1 MSGLTGIFDIGKLS
15 LLASQRALQVV
26 SQNLANANTPG
37 YSRQEVVLEQTA
49 PSGANGFQT
58 GTGVTIAQVRRLVN
72 SFLESQITVSQQ
84 DLGWLQAQ
92 ADSYVR
98 LEGIFSDSN
107 DQGISKQLSEFFNA
121 LRNVAGNPQGQT
133 ERTVLLAQATA
144 LTSQFNQTAADLIQ
158 ARKDL
163 NTQVLQ
169 TITEVN
175 TLAAQVAVLNGK
187 VAAAETS
194 GQAANDLR
202 DQRGQLLNE
211 LAKRIDIHT
220 FEDPSGQVQVF
231 VGRGNILVERAGTIP
246 LAGTPSAD
254 NSGFLSVTHR
264 GADITSLI
272 GGGSLGGLL
281 TLRDGT
287 IPDIQDRLD
296 TLAASLI
303 NEVNQVHASGYAL
316 DGTTGNALFAPL
328 TVNASAPSA
337 NTGAATVGSGAIT
350 ANSLLTTHDYEI
362 RFSSATAYSI
372 VNATTGATI
381 KGNYTGTAITAPS
394 AGAPL
399 NIVTGTNDTLA
410 VTVDGTA
417 SGVITLTGTAS
428 PGQAYSSGADLA
440 TEIQAKINADAALVA
455 TGKSVTVVYGTT
467 TTRFVITSNSTA
479 STSAVNVTGGN
490 ARAALGLAAGTGTA
504 ASGTYGSPQTFN
516 LDGISVAVSGTVA
529 ADDVFTVNA
538 RAGAAEH
545 IAVALTDAR
554 KVAAS
559 ATQAGLP
566 GDNSTA
572 LALIALQS
580 TAVSTLNGAT
590 LNGYYAA
597 TAAAVG
603 SAAQANTQDLSAQEV
618 VRNQLDS
625 QRGETSGVSIDEELT
640 NMIQFQRAYQAA
652 AKLIVTADEL
662 FQVLLDIKR

>member
-1 MSGLTGIFDIGKLS
+1 MSGLTSIFDIGKLS

-37 YSRQEVVLEQTA
+37 YSRQEVILEQTA
-49 PSGANGFQT
+49 PTGTSGFQT
-58 GTGVTIAQVRRLVN
+58 GTGVTVAQVRRMVN
-72 SFLESQITVSQQ
+72 GFLENQITVSQQ
-84 DLGWLQAQ
+84 DLGQLQAQ

-98 LEGIFSDSN
+98 LEGIFPDSN
-107 DQGISKQLSEFFNA
+107 DQGVSKQLTEFFNA

-144 LTSQFNQTAADLIQ
+144 LAAQFNQTAVDLVQ
-158 ARKDL
+158 VRKDL
-163 NTQVLQ
+163 NTQVSQ

-187 VAAAETS
+187 VAAVEMS
-194 GQAANDLR
+194 GQSANDLR

-246 LAGTPSAD
+246 LAGAPSVD

-272 GGGSLGGLL
+272 GSGSLGGLL

-287 IPDIQDRLD
+287 VPDIQGRLD
-296 TLAASLI
+296 TLAASLV
-303 NEVNQVHASGYAL
+303 NEVNQAHARGYAL
-316 DGTTGNALFAPL
+316 DGTTGNNFFSALSVTAAPL
-328 TVNASAPSA
+328 STNAGSLTVTGGISTASA
-337 NTGAATVGSGAIT
+337 
-350 ANSLLTTHDYEI
+350 LTMHDY
-362 RFSSATAYSI
+362 RLAFAGG
-372 VNATTGATI
+372 GAFTI
-381 KGNYTGTAITAPS
+381 T
-394 AGAPL
+394 
-399 NIVTGTNDTLA
+399 D
-410 VTVDGTA
+410 
-417 SGVITLTGTAS
+417 
-428 PGQAYSSGADLA
+428 Q
-440 TEIQAKINADAALVA
+440 
-455 TGKSVTVVYGTT
+455 
-467 TTRFVITSNSTA
+467 
-479 STSAVNVTGGN
+479 STSAVV
-490 ARAALGLAAGTGTA
+490 
-504 ASGTYGSPQTFN
+504 ASGTYAGPGPTTLSAFDGLTLTF
-516 LDGISVAVSGTVA
+516 
-529 ADDVFTVNA
+529 
-538 RAGAAEH
+538 AGATPTSGDTYTISAH
-545 IAVALTDAR
+545 KDAAKNLAVALTDAR

-625 QRGETSGVSIDEELT
+625 QRGEASGVSIDEELT